1 MSNVEVKVPDIGD
14 FKEVEVI
21 ELMVK
26 VGDTIKVDQSLI
38 TVESDKA
45 SMEIPSSHAGV
56 VKEIKVKVG
65 DKVAEGSQLLL
76 VEASSAAAA
85 TAPAAV
91 AAAPAAP
98 AAAPVSVPAPVS
110 APAQIATPRPA
121 LALAPVAPAN
131 GAKPHASPSIRKFA
145 RELGVDLMG
154 VAGSGPKGRIMHED
168 VQQFVKGVMSGA
180 IGGAGAATGKGSG
193 IGLDLLPWPS
203 LDFSKFGAT
212 ELLPLSRIKKLS
224 GPNLHRNWVMIP
236 HVTQFDEADIT
247 DLEDFRKS
255 SNDAMAKSGVKL
267 TMLAFVIKASVAAL
281 KKFSAFNSSLDA
293 KGENLILKQYYHV

>member
-1 MSNVEVKVPDIGD
+1 MSIVEVKVPDIGD

-26 VGDTIKVDQSLI
+26 PGDTIKVDQSLI

-98 AAAPVSVPAPVS
+98 AAAAPVSVPAPVS
-110 APAQIATPRPA
+110 APAQ
-121 LALAPVAPAN
+121 
-131 GAKPHASPSIRKFA
+131 
-145 RELGVDLMG
+145 
-154 VAGSGPKGRIMHED
+154 
-168 VQQFVKGVMSGA
+168 
-180 IGGAGAATGKGSG
+180 
-193 IGLDLLPWPS
+193 
-203 LDFSKFGAT
+203 
-212 ELLPLSRIKKLS
+212 
-224 GPNLHRNWVMIP
+224 
-236 HVTQFDEADIT
+236 
-247 DLEDFRKS
+247 
-255 SNDAMAKSGVKL
+255 
-267 TMLAFVIKASVAAL
+267 
-281 KKFSAFNSSLDA
+281 
-293 KGENLILKQYYHV
+293 